1 MKHTVHA
8 VSRKSIWV
16 FSNPGETIS
25 IQNLPGIIKDAFD
38 LTITYATTEQPA

>member
-1 MKHTVHA
+1 MKHTVHT

-38 LTITYATTEQPA
+38 LKITNATPEQPA

>member
-38 LTITYATTEQPA
+38 LTINYATTEQPA